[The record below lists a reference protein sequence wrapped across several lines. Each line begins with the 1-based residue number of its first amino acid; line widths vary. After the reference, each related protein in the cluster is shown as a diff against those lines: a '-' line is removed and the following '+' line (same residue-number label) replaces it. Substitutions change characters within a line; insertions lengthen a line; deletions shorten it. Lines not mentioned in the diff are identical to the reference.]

1 MQQPIGAIAALVAGA
16 ILLSGCTPDDTRHAS
31 GSVDVHTAAVAAPAL
46 LAVTPDPDAGFSPSA
61 AEPRPAAAVVAAVR
75 VTDAAALGTHVRAGE
90 AVAHVDGAAQDAALA
105 AARADADLAAAR
117 VTLLES
123 QAAELADR
131 RAEARTKRADVLD
144 AIDALNAKRPELVTT
159 RDDLVARRTE
169 VRATIASLTARQAE
183 ARAARSQ
190 LAARRDAAAQLPDS
204 PQRQAATAPLEAA
217 LAQADTGLGQ
227 LDAGLTRARQG
238 LAHLQAGINQV
249 VSGLATLDT
258 NLATA
263 RDGLARLD
271 DALAE
276 LADAARAVDDAH
288 TLAVIAVTAAGHG
301 VARAEQQASS
311 ATLVAPT
318 DGIVV
323 ATTPTG
329 TVLAPGAPVVTIRP
343 DAAASVTAWLPADAA
358 AGLCPGQP
366 VTVTADWAAA
376 FSATV
381 DRLGVTT
388 DYPPTTQ
395 ATDDVHLTR
404 AVPVTFTLDAAATP
418 PPGAPVDLTWTPC
431 EKD

>member
-16 ILLSGCTPDDTRHAS
+16 ILLSGCTPDDTHHAS

-46 LAVTPDPDAGFSPSA
+46 LSVAPDPDAGFSPTA
-61 AEPRPAAAVVAAVR
+61 AEPRPGAAVVAAVR
-75 VTDAAALGTHVRAGE
+75 VTDAVALGTRVRAGE
-90 AVAHVDGAAQDAALA
+90 AVAHVDATAQDAALA

-131 RAEARTKRADVLD
+131 RAEARSKRADVLD
-144 AIDALNAKRPELVTT
+144 AIDALTAKRPELVTT
-159 RDDLVARRTE
+159 RDDLVARRAE
-169 VRATIASLTARQAE
+169 VRATIASLTAQQAE
-183 ARAARSQ
+183 AQAARSQ
-190 LAARRDAAAQLPDS
+190 LAARRDTAAQLPDS
-204 PQRQAATAPLEAA
+204 PQRQAAMAPLEAA
-217 LAQADTGLGQ
+217 LAQADAGLGQ

-238 LAHLQAGINQV
+238 ATRLQAGINQV

-288 TLAVIAVTAAGHG
+288 TLAVIAVTSAGHA
-301 VARAEQQASS
+301 VARAEQQASL
-311 ATLVAPT
+311 ATLVAPA
-318 DGIVV
+318 GGVVV
-323 ATTPTG
+323 ATTPPG
-329 TVLAPGAPVVTIRP
+329 TALAPGAPVVTIRP
-343 DAAASVTAWLPADAA
+343 DTVASVTAWLGPDAA

-366 VTVTADWAAA
+366 VTVTTDGGATLA
-376 FSATV
+376 ATV
-381 DRLGVTT
+381 DHLGVAT

-404 AVPVTFTLDAAATP
+404 AVAVTLTLDPAAAP